1 MYFKFQIPQFF
12 IIWNY
17 TTCYAQYLRHYL
29 DLNFQFHFVLCFE
42 TPTRFSCGYL
52 VLFIFGFSRFVFF
65 LFYEKMF
72 LGTCG
77 VLFWKT
83 KEHGL
88 RRWDVQVK
96 NAEMDCSD
104 HRQSKTESYKG
115 NDASNGFLSS
125 PCNSSL
131 SNEGSSKSKKESSR
145 TCEAIKNRNSV
156 ADEKAKAHHQ
166 RSASLGNICKSP
178 QNFKH
183 YKAGQCGCWQ

>member
-1 MYFKFQIPQFF
+1 
-12 IIWNY
+12 
-17 TTCYAQYLRHYL
+17 
-29 DLNFQFHFVLCFE
+29 
-42 TPTRFSCGYL
+42 
-52 VLFIFGFSRFVFF
+52 
-65 LFYEKMF
+65 MF

-83 KEHGL
+83 KEHGP

-104 HRQSKTESYKG
+104 HRQNKTESYKG

-145 TCEAIKNRNSV
+145 TCEAIKNRNLV

-166 RSASLGNICKSP
+166 RSVSLGNICKSP
-178 QNFKH
+178 QNFKDGQAIEARPKNHVLGLGRCH
-183 YKAGQCGCWQ
+183 YGHGNC